1 MGRASIQSLRPE
13 FTAAQLAALSKP
25 FAAGATAFDDGRDE
39 FLPPGCTAI
48 VTCDVDP
55 ESMEYFGGPVWHAV
69 VYPPNREHAAALL
82 DGVGEGVLF
91 EGGGGR
97 ADLYHLRR
105 RMTPREIM
113 RLGDAVTASI
123 KGVMR

>member
-1 MGRASIQSLRPE
+1 MRRASIQSLRPE

-55 ESMEYFGGPVWHAV
+55 PVREPMNPVEIAEVKLFDDDDVPTLAFGMNDMLRDARRGD
-69 VYPPNREHAAALL
+69 PNGTLE
-82 DGVGEGVLF
+82 
-91 EGGGGR
+91 
-97 ADLYHLRR
+97 
-105 RMTPREIM
+105 
-113 RLGDAVTASI
+113 
-123 KGVMR
+123 